1 MNIKQNQNH
10 SIYIKALRKLTP
22 EQRLKRAFDL
32 SDFTKRLFINGL
44 KKRWP
49 NLSEKEFK
57 QKLFER
63 LEKCHNRNY

>member
-10 SIYIKALRKLTP
+10 SIYIKALRALTP

-32 SDFTKRLFINGL
+32 SDFTKKLFISGL
-44 KKRWP
+44 RKRWP
-49 NLSEKEFK
+49 DLGKEEFK

>member
-1 MNIKQNQNH
+1 MNIKRNQNH

-32 SDFTKRLFINGL
+32 SDFTTKLFINGL

-49 NLSEKEFK
+49 DLGEEEFK

-63 LEKCHNRNY
+63 LGKCHNRNY